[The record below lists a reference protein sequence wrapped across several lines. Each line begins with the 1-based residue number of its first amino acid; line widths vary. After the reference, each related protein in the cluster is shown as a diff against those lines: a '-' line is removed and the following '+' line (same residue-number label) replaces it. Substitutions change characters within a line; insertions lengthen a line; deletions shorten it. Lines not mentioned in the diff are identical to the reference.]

1 MYMEYC
7 QWKRKHADSNN
18 NPMLV
23 EYPRSLDYTC
33 VYLYMYICIDINM
46 YIKYGGKTKARG
58 FKQQPNV
65 GGISQE
71 A

>member
-1 MYMEYC
+1 MSMKYGKRE
-7 QWKRKHADSNN
+7 RKHADSNN

-33 VYLYMYICIDINM
+33 VYVYMYSYEYVCEM
-46 YIKYGGKTKARG
+46 RTGKTKARG